1 MIEFIASVFASN
13 NYWFIVLR
21 STAPILLVTLGA
33 VITEQAGIKNMA
45 LEGSML
51 WAALTGVIV
60 SAATSNPWIG
70 LAAGILASVT
80 IALILGIFALKLD
93 ANAVLCGVALNLLST
108 GGTVF
113 VLFSL
118 TGDKGISSSLA
129 SKTLPVV
136 KIPFLHDIPWI
147 GPIFSGQNIA
157 VWFAA
162 LAVVVVHF
170 ILNRATIGR
179 RIKATGENLEAA
191 KAAGID
197 PNHIKFFTLIVSGVL
212 AGVAGCFL
220 SMGYTSNF
228 TSGIAAGR
236 GYVANAAQVVAGGT
250 AIGAIFASLIF
261 GLTDAMATYLQ
272 NVGLPPELI
281 QALPYLFTILGFIVV
296 TLIRD
301 RRETIRKKKL
311 FEGSLAGVKLAP
323 LAGAES
329 GSSGGS
335 GAGAGG
341 GAGA

>member
-1 MIEFIASVFASN
+1 MIEFIVNVFTSA

-33 VITEQAGIKNMA
+33 VITESAGIKNMA

-51 WAALTGVIV
+51 WAALVGVIV
-60 SAATSNPWIG
+60 SSWTGSAWLG
-70 LAAGILASVT
+70 LLGGILAAVA
-80 IALILGIFALKLD
+80 IALTLGLFALKLD
-93 ANAVLCGVALNLLST
+93 ANAVLCGVALNLFST

-129 SKTLPVV
+129 SKTLPFV
-136 KIPFLHDIPWI
+136 KIPFIQDIPWLGKVI
-147 GPIFSGQNIA
+147 SGQNVVI
-157 VWFAA
+157 WLAA
-162 LAVVVVHF
+162 AAVVVVHF
-170 ILNRATIGR
+170 IMNKATIGR
-179 RIKATGENLEAA
+179 RIKATGENVEAA

-197 PNHIKFFTLIVSGVL
+197 PDRIKFFTLIVSGVL
-212 AGVAGCFL
+212 AGIAGCFL

-250 AIGAIFASLIF
+250 AVGAIFASLIF

-281 QALPYLFTILGFIVV
+281 QALPYFVTILGFIVV

-301 RRETIRKKKL
+301 RRESIRKKKL
-311 FEGSLAGVKLAP
+311 FEGKLP
-323 LAGAES
+323 KGGLQPVMT
-329 GSSGGS
+329 GSD
-335 GAGAGG
+335 AGG
-341 GAGA
+341 ATPV